1 MLRGHSH
8 ELQLKDKLTQ
18 IRKKSFPTR
27 VFQLIVFFWIAND
40 QMIGWWNNRTI
51 FIDYQYL
58 SEAATS
64 VNADVGIATNSLKD
78 KLTVSTIVA
87 WKISR
92 GSERNLQEN
101 KINQGI
107 IDQVQVL
114 YLAR

>member
-1 MLRGHSH
+1 MHSRVVGSTG
-8 ELQLKDKLTQ
+8 LGIWVSSTSFQ
-18 IRKKSFPTR
+18 I
-27 VFQLIVFFWIAND
+27 IA
-40 QMIGWWNNRTI
+40 IWKTL
-51 FIDYQYL
+51 YL

-101 KINQGI
+101 KENQGI
-107 IDQVQVL
+107 RDQVIQSPFW
-114 YLAR
+114 

>member
-1 MLRGHSH
+1 MYLTVNDS
-8 ELQLKDKLTQ
+8 LKRSSPNY
-18 IRKKSFPTR
+18 I
-27 VFQLIVFFWIAND
+27 IAIWKNL
-40 QMIGWWNNRTI
+40 
-51 FIDYQYL
+51 YL

-101 KINQGI
+101 KENQGVR
-107 IDQVQVL
+107 DQVIQSPYIYYHLLRKFVTNLDQV
-114 YLAR
+114 